1 MRFLVAVVCL
11 LPMIASAQS
20 SFGGLKDLSS
30 SVLDGLSSTVS
41 GSMSDVLQSQLGVT
55 EDQVAGGVGSML
67 SLASEKLSAGDFDQ
81 IASLI
86 PGADKY
92 MATAKTLGA
101 VASPLLDMADLDGA
115 LSSLGL
121 SQDTISKFVPSVTEY
136 LGKLG
141 GEETSALLQ
150 QVFGS

>member
-1 MRFLVAVVCL
+1 MRFLIAVVCL

-20 SFGGLKDLSS
+20 FGGLKDLSS
-30 SVLDGLSSTVS
+30 NVLDGLSSTVS
-41 GSMSDVLQSQLGVT
+41 GSMSDVLQSQLGIT
-55 EDQVAGGVGSML
+55 EDQFAGGVGSML
-67 SLASEKLSAGDFDQ
+67 SLASEKLSAGEFDK

-92 MATAKTLGA
+92 LATAKSLGV
-101 VASPLLDMADLDGA
+101 VASPLLDMSDPDGA

-121 SQDTISKFVPSVTEY
+121 SQDTISKFVPSVTDY
-136 LGKLG
+136 LGNLG
-141 GEETSALLQ
+141 SEETSALLQ